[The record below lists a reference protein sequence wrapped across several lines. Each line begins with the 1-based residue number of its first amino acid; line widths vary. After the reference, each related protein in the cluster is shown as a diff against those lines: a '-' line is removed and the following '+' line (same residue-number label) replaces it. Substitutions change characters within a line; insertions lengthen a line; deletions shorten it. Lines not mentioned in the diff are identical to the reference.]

1 MLKLLIYP
9 LHGWALSLSIIQ
21 IFAPPERFCRSRH
34 WFSYCLLNL

>member
-1 MLKLLIYP
+1 

-34 WFSYCLLNL
+34 W